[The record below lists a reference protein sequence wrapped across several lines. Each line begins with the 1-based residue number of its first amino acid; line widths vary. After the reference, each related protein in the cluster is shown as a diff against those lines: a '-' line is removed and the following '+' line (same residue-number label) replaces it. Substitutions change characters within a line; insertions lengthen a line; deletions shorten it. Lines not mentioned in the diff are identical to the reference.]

1 MTGSAENWFLAS
13 PFREASNIP
22 RGEPQPQ
29 RELRQMIDQKGGEEI
44 PSDEIINHF
53 WDEDLSP
60 LFGWDSFR
68 ETKKN
73 ISFPS
78 TARQN
83 PRNDSRLDFKTD
95 QERSEKREKNKLFSR
110 SHEAHTRIINSLI
123 TLCIFPYIKYQRHF
137 HKT

>member
-13 PFREASNIP
+13 PFREAHNIP
-22 RGEPQPQ
+22 REEPQPQ
-29 RELRQMIDQKGGEEI
+29 RELRQMIGQKGGEEI

-60 LFGWDSFR
+60 LLGWDSFR
-68 ETKKN
+68 ETKK
-73 ISFPS
+73 IFLSH
-78 TARQN
+78 R
-83 PRNDSRLDFKTD
+83 PRDKTRETTLALTSK
-95 QERSEKREKNKLFSR
+95 QIKREAKNARKINFFSR